1 MHSTQPVHRNG
12 LATPPYQHTH
22 DKLQVKQ
29 DRQMKPKKGAGAQL
43 YSTNTRHAFIN
54 YTTQSMSS
62 DRFQKT
68 KNCTV
73 LTYDVFIKML
83 PNAFQAIAFRRR
95 KKLLVD
101 VMLAKRCRNE
111 IKWCR
116 KHLGTIHTTKQCQK
130 LRQTKMKV

>member
-62 DRFQKT
+62 EILE
-68 KNCTV
+68 N
-73 LTYDVFIKML
+73 
-83 PNAFQAIAFRRR
+83 
-95 KKLLVD
+95 KKLHSTNIRRVYKN
-101 VMLAKRCRNE
+101 A
-111 IKWCR
+111 
-116 KHLGTIHTTKQCQK
+116 TQCISSNSF
-130 LRQTKMKV
+130 